1 MNQQFLKLYVIITIS
16 LIALVL
22 SFGQLYNYFFS
33 AQIPSIQVSVDEFRS
48 LIENRQ
54 HKIEELSASQLILP
68 ASLKQKF
75 DQDGILNVTL
85 EKQHYVYLKGD
96 KQQSF
101 RIGPINLT
109 SAQPTNWVAFITF
122 YFLLGS
128 LILLFIR
135 PIFRD
140 LSLLQTA
147 AKRFSKKPEKI
158 NLPIKSNS
166 SIAPLAGTFSEMSE
180 RIENFIQLHSDL
192 SRIISHE
199 IRTPLTR
206 MRFAL
211 SISDYNDEENEQI
224 ERDIEEIELRLE
236 QYLSF
241 ARLEHQNNVFCQ
253 SITNLSQLIE
263 SEINKFTLYKELNIV
278 HRQGISTAICEASF
292 MAIAMQNLL
301 INATKYAK
309 QQIIVATSSN
319 KDFYTIHVIDDGPG
333 LPINA
338 GALIEP
344 FQQGQDDNLASG
356 YGLGLYIVKQIVSWH
371 GGNLSLSNSV
381 ETGGADIA
389 IRWPKS
395 DK

>member
-1 MNQQFLKLYVIITIS
+1 MNRQFLKLYIVITIS

-22 SFGQLYNYFFS
+22 AFGQLYNHLFS
-33 AQIPSIQVSVDEFRS
+33 SPPLSVQLSVKELRL
-48 LIENRQ
+48 LIE
-54 HKIEELSASQLILP
+54 HKEEKIEELNDSQLFL
-68 ASLKQKF
+68 SGNLREKF
-75 DQDGILNVTL
+75 ENEGILTVTL
-85 EKQHYVYLKGD
+85 EQQQYVYLKGD
-96 KQQSF
+96 KQKNF

-109 SAQPTNWVAFITF
+109 PTQTTNWLAFITF
-122 YFLLGS
+122 YLLLGG

-135 PIFRD
+135 PVFRD
-140 LSLLQTA
+140 LSILQNA
-147 AKRFSKKPEKI
+147 AKRFSKKPEKF
-158 NLPIKSNS
+158 NLPIKPSS
-166 SIAPLAGTFSEMSE
+166 SIAPLAGTFTEMSE

-206 MRFAL
+206 MQFAL
-211 SISDYNDEENEQI
+211 SISNYNDEERDQL

-241 ARLEHQNNVFCQ
+241 ARLEHQHSVFSQ
-253 SITNLSQLIE
+253 YTTNLNQLIE
-263 SEINKFTLYKELNIV
+263 TEVNKFDLYGLNFILRNNLAMV
-278 HRQGISTAICEASF
+278 NCEASF

-309 QQIIVATSSN
+309 SEIIVATSAC
-319 KDFYTIHVIDDGPG
+319 DEFYTIHVIDDGSG
-333 LPINA
+333 LPNNA
-338 GALIEP
+338 RALIEP
-344 FQQGQDDNLASG
+344 FQQGERDNLASG
-356 YGLGLYIVKQIVSWH
+356 YGLGLYIVKQIISWH
-371 GGNLSLSNSV
+371 GGFISLDNSV

>member
-1 MNQQFLKLYVIITIS
+1 MNRQFLKLYIVITIS

-22 SFGQLYNYFFS
+22 AFGQLYNYLFS
-33 AQIPSIQVSVDEFRS
+33 SPPLSVQLSVKELRL
-48 LIENRQ
+48 LIE
-54 HKIEELSASQLILP
+54 HKEEKIEELNDSQLFL
-68 ASLKQKF
+68 SGNLREKF
-75 DQDGILNVTL
+75 ENEGILTVTL
-85 EKQHYVYLKGD
+85 EQQQYVYLKGD
-96 KQQSF
+96 KQKNF

-109 SAQPTNWVAFITF
+109 PTQTTNWLAFITF
-122 YFLLGS
+122 YLLLGG

-135 PIFRD
+135 PVFRD
-140 LSLLQTA
+140 LSILQNA
-147 AKRFSKKPEKI
+147 AKRFSKKPEKF
-158 NLPIKSNS
+158 NLPIKPSS
-166 SIAPLAGTFSEMSE
+166 SIAPLAGTFTEMSE

-241 ARLEHQNNVFCQ
+241 ARLEHQHNVFSKS
-253 SITNLSQLIE
+253 SINLSQLIE
-263 SEINKFTLYKELNIV
+263 TEINKFELYKLNFIFRNKLSIV
-278 HRQGISTAICEASF
+278 NCEASF

-309 QQIIVATSSN
+309 QQIIVTTSL
-319 KDFYTIHVIDDGPG
+319 DEGFYTIHVIDDGPG

-344 FQQGQDDNLASG
+344 FQQGENDNLASG
-356 YGLGLYIVKQIVSWH
+356 YGLGLYIVKQIASWH
-371 GGNLSLSNSV
+371 GGTISLCNSN

-389 IRWPKS
+389 IRWPKN

>member
-22 SFGQLYNYFFS
+22 SFGQLYNYFFP
-33 AQIPSIQVSVDEFRS
+33 AATPSIQFSVDEFRS
-48 LIENRQ
+48 LIENKQ
-54 HKIEELSASQLILP
+54 YKIKELSSSQLILP
-68 ASLKQKF
+68 ESLKQKF
-75 DQDGILNVTL
+75 AQQGIIKVTIDQ
-85 EKQHYVYLKGD
+85 QSYVYLKGENL
-96 KQQSF
+96 QNF

-109 SAQPTNWVAFITF
+109 TGQPTNWAAFITF
-122 YFLLGS
+122 YLLLGG

-140 LSLLQTA
+140 LSLLQSA

-158 NLPIKSNS
+158 DLAIKSNS
-166 SIAPLAGTFSEMSE
+166 SIAPLAGTFTEMSE

-199 IRTPLTR
+199 IRTPLSR

-211 SISDYNDEENEQI
+211 SISDYSDEENEQI

-241 ARLEHQNNVFCQ
+241 ARLEHQHNVFCQ
-253 SITNLSQLIE
+253 SRTHLNQLIE
-263 SEINKFTLYKELNIV
+263 SEINKFSLYKELHFILRKDIITVN
-278 HRQGISTAICEASF
+278 CEASF

-309 QQIIVATSSN
+309 QQIIVTTSLYEG
-319 KDFYTIHVIDDGPG
+319 FYTIHVIDDGPG

-344 FQQGQDDNLASG
+344 FQQGENDNLASG
-356 YGLGLYIVKQIVSWH
+356 YGLGLYIVKQIASWH
-371 GGNLSLSNSV
+371 GGTISLCNSN

-389 IRWPKS
+389 IRWPKN

>member
-22 SFGQLYNYFFS
+22 SFGQLYNYFF
-33 AQIPSIQVSVDEFRS
+33 ATQTPSIQLSVGEFTA
-48 LIENRQ
+48 LIKNKHQRI
-54 HKIEELSASQLILP
+54 KELHASELILP
-68 ASLKQKF
+68 DRLKQKF
-75 DQDGILNVTL
+75 EQEEILTVALDDQ
-85 EKQHYVYLKGD
+85 QYVYLKGD
-96 KQQSF
+96 EQQNY
-101 RIGPINLT
+101 RVGPINLT
-109 SAQPTNWVAFITF
+109 TAQPTNWVAFITF
-122 YFLLGS
+122 YLLLGG

-140 LSLLQTA
+140 LSLLQAA
-147 AKRFSKKPEKI
+147 AKRFSKKPERI

-166 SIAPLAGTFSEMSE
+166 SIAPLAGTFCEMSE
-180 RIENFIQLHSDL
+180 RIESFIQLHSDL

-211 SISDYNDEENEQI
+211 SISDYNDEENEQL
-224 ERDIEEIELRLE
+224 ERDIEEIELRLD

-253 SITNLSQLIE
+253 SSINISQLIE
-263 SEINKFTLYKELNIV
+263 YEISKFTLYEELNFV
-278 HRQGISTAICEASF
+278 HRQGISTANCEASF

-301 INATKYAK
+301 VNATKYAI
-309 QQIIVATSSN
+309 QQIIVATALSEG
-319 KDFYTIHVIDDGPG
+319 FYTIHVIDDGAG

-371 GGNLSLSNSV
+371 GGTLSLSNSK